1 MKEEKIFERSQTKG
15 SADEKVMI
23 ISSSELFGQNHF
35 VYIEHEGQKYTLRVT
50 RENKLILT
58 K

>member
-1 MKEEKIFERSQTKG
+1 MKDTKQFS
-15 SADEKVMI
+15 SAVKDDTRADKTAI
-23 ISSSELFGQNHF
+23 IDSSELFRQNPF
-35 VYIEHEGQKYTLRVT
+35 VYIEHEGQKYILRVT

>member
-1 MKEEKIFERSQTKG
+1 MKEEKIFEISQTKG

-35 VYIEHEGQKYTLRVT
+35 VYIEHGGQKYTLRVT